1 MTAALGSR
9 SVPLPSLPQP
19 RPRAPRLILGSGPSR
34 FEAAS
39 HLLPALQ
46 RPFPRLRIGAP
57 TRSQVHDAL
66 NLLTDSSATWDA
78 RDARAMP
85 PVASAPDGAGR
96 DRDPH
101 RDRTPHRQAVDR
113 TGSSEALRRPP
124 SVHDALNLLTDS
136 SWAGDWHDS
145 RELRERD

>member
-1 MTAALGSR
+1 M
-9 SVPLPSLPQP
+9 
-19 RPRAPRLILGSGPSR
+19 
-34 FEAAS
+34 
-39 HLLPALQ
+39 
-46 RPFPRLRIGAP
+46 
-57 TRSQVHDAL
+57 HDAL
-66 NLLTDSSATWDA
+66 NLLTDSSATWDDDDA
-78 RDARAMP
+78 RDARALP
-85 PVASAPDGAGR
+85 PVASAPDARTGTPRTGTGR